1 MCVTVCYVC
10 MHVCVCLCLI
20 PNHADYD
27 IVIFI
32 AGVRVSDAIF
42 HGLVKYKEN
51 VNVMA
56 LTATATRTTRND
68 VIKSLDMQSP
78 VIVSISPMKDNIFYC
93 VSPKA
98 SIPSSFGPLADR
110 LAAQRTSMDRIII
123 FCRTYDE
130 VTEIYYFLKMKLR
143 SQFTEPPGAPDLSR
157 FRLVDMYTHCTN
169 QTVKDTILAR
179 FTSAPAS
186 ASSL

>member
-1 MCVTVCYVC
+1 MEISIKGILLVLSLTKHTVLKKGKYMYVCYCVLCMCVC
-10 MHVCVCLCLI
+10 MHVCVCLCVI

-42 HGLVKYKEN
+42 HGLVKYEEN

-56 LTATATRTTRND
+56 LTATATRTTHND

-78 VIVSISPMKDNIFYC
+78 VIVSISPMKDNVIYC

-110 LAAQRTSMDRIII
+110 LAAQRTCCSTD
-123 FCRTYDE
+123 
-130 VTEIYYFLKMKLR
+130 IYG
-143 SQFTEPPGAPDLSR
+143 PNHHILSH
-157 FRLVDMYTHCTN
+157 L
-169 QTVKDTILAR
+169 
-179 FTSAPAS
+179 
-186 ASSL
+186 